1 MGRAF
6 GAPEGAPQGQAA
18 ESNRGV
24 SQKRVCKLK
33 SVKSWKN
40 SGGRNLDFRGNG
52 ERRSTE
58 ARMKRSPH
66 LSIRRHTSS
75 YAHSHFHSI
84 SAGFAPWAH
93 SGVWPTGKLDSG
105 ASSGRFFGCG
115 NRDSAYVDVSR
126 RKDRLGDLSIRA
138 RVGGGSPLSRKS
150 GISGPNIVYAAMQVM
165 DLQGNPCRVQEP
177 FPRHQA

>member
-1 MGRAF
+1 MDLH
-6 GAPEGAPQGQAA
+6 E
-18 ESNRGV
+18 
-24 SQKRVCKLK
+24 
-33 SVKSWKN
+33 
-40 SGGRNLDFRGNG
+40 NG
-52 ERRSTE
+52 ERRPTQ

-115 NRDSAYVDVSR
+115 NRDSAYVHVSR
-126 RKDRLGDLSIRA
+126 PPQQ
-138 RVGGGSPLSRKS
+138 GGGAGSAGGRRSLRTPLVFDFEWLVTRPIASHVVRKHMFSQQNAISKYHLFSISS
-150 GISGPNIVYAAMQVM
+150 G
-165 DLQGNPCRVQEP
+165 L
-177 FPRHQA
+177 